1 MYAILQYIQMI
12 IIIEYDKLREV
23 SYFVRGLL
31 VSLDNFPKEGK
42 WVSHHLG
49 IFPNVW
55 GWIWHNLGTQQTFP
69 ILLVSSI
76 LTLKEQV

>member
-42 WVSHHLG
+42 
-49 IFPNVW
+49 
-55 GWIWHNLGTQQTFP
+55 
-69 ILLVSSI
+69 
-76 LTLKEQV
+76 